1 MTLTGISMDGPKIC
15 SQLNSFYEYFKK
27 GMRLKICLMYFITP
41 KDEKF
46 GLMPD
51 IIRKDMIGFFIFEI
65 FFGHTLLYLT
75 HHRIGN
81 IPDS

>member
-15 SQLNSFYEYFKK
+15 SQLHSFYEYFKK
-27 GMRLKICLMYFITP
+27 GMRLKICLRYFITP
-41 KDEKF
+41 KDKKF
-46 GLMPD
+46 EFMPD
-51 IIRKDMIGFFIFEI
+51 ITRKVMISFKFES
-65 FFGHTLLYLT
+65 FLGHTLFYLT